1 MKIDARLRRR
11 MRRRRRSS
19 GETESNRADG
29 FVCDRNYSD
38 EYLPSTD
45 SARLLARRSAPV
57 FYISPEAP
65 GRPSVGRQAALPL
78 GAEEAAAAAGGGGG
92 DGGQRMT
99 REVRRGNLIKMR
111 PVVYLSKSY
120 IPLSRRPTVRRMGRD
135 HRQKQVDQPIT
146 PTHPPT
152 HPPPAP

>member
-1 MKIDARLRRR
+1 MEIDARLRRR
-11 MRRRRRSS
+11 MRRSI
-19 GETESNRADG
+19 GETESNRTDG

-65 GRPSVGRQAALPL
+65 DRPLVGRQAALPL
-78 GAEEAAAAAGGGGG
+78 GAEAAEAVGGG
-92 DGGQRMT
+92 DGQRMT
-99 REVRRGNLIKMR
+99 RELRRGNLIKMR

-146 PTHPPT
+146 PT
-152 HPPPAP
+152 PAP